1 MGKTNNKFWNSN
13 YEIKWKGK
21 RKENRKEKD
30 KETSLR
36 DGSILPSQP
45 ISPPLFIHAVGQIP
59 ERQTNFATFTARRV
73 PSCSLSKPCGRAVP
87 HSR

>member
-36 DGSILPSQP
+36 DGSILPSRP
-45 ISPPLFIHAVGQIP
+45 ISLPPFSSTPRAKFLSASPTLPPSPPGGFHRAVSP
-59 ERQTNFATFTARRV
+59 SRV
-73 PSCSLSKPCGRAVP
+73 VAVP